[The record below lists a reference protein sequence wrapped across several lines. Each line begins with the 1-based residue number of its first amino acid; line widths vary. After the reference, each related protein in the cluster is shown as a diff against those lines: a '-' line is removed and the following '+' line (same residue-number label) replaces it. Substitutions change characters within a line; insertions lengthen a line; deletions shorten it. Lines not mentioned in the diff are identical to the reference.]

1 MVWKKNIFHTFVIQL
16 KNTILSAFEIAV
28 LIISGALVGFINT
41 LAGGGSIISLSV
53 LMMLGL
59 PATVANGTNR
69 IAIAVQNL
77 TAVSSFRHQKVL
89 EVKKGIV
96 LAVPAIVGSVIGAWI
111 ASDINELIFE
121 RAVAVIMLVM
131 LFFIL
136 YKPQNWIKE
145 QTKLTSKKISFW
157 QILIFFLIGLYG
169 GFIHLGVGYFLL
181 AGIVLS
187 AGFELV
193 KANAIKVL
201 IILLYTPF
209 TIVVFVINDQIDW
222 AYGLVMTIGNV
233 IGAFIASRMA
243 VKKGAAFVRYV
254 IIVVILL
261 ISAHLFGLIDIKA
274 IVNSLGINS

>member
-1 MVWKKNIFHTFVIQL
+1 MSV
-16 KNTILSAFEIAV
+16 FEIAA
-28 LIISGALVGFINT
+28 LIISGVLVGFINT

-96 LAVPAIVGSVIGAWI
+96 LAIPAIVGSVIGAWI

-121 RAVAVIMLVM
+121 RAVAVIMLIM

-136 YKPQNWIKE
+136 YKPQSWIKE

-157 QILIFFLIGLYG
+157 QVLIFFLIGMYG